1 MCPALSATDASMSTM
16 RPSNSPRNAAIH
28 AISFARLAGSA
39 ARSAPKTSSWTVSAD
54 IKGSVWARTK
64 AWTFFEGCMRTS
76 SETTLVS
83 NKTLVIYDWP
93 FSNGFPRRD
102 FRKGSSRSSPRGAVS
117 TSHAPSAEGC
127 KLSQVLRDMTTH
139 ASSVIPIR
147 CGSPALARRKS
158 SDSCALASW
167 TVQVSL
173 EMAVLLVK

>member
-1 MCPALSATDASMSTM
+1 
-16 RPSNSPRNAAIH
+16 
-28 AISFARLAGSA
+28 
-39 ARSAPKTSSWTVSAD
+39 
-54 IKGSVWARTK
+54 
-64 AWTFFEGCMRTS
+64 MRTS

-102 FRKGSSRSSPRGAVS
+102 FREGSSRSSPRGAVS

-127 KLSQVLRDMTTH
+127 KLSQVFRDMTTH

-147 CGSPALARRKS
+147 CGSPALARRRS

-167 TVQVSL
+167 TAQVSL
-173 EMAVLLVK
+173 GMAVLLIYRKYRLVWSRLQGLRRLALSPQPVADGAAMAKRGSGSSDTCSGPMAVNGGA